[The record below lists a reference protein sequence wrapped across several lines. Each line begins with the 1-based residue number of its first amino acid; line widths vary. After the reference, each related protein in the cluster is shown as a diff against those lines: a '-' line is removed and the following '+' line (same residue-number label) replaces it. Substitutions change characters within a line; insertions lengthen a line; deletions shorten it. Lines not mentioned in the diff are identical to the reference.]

1 MSVNKNIK
9 QNLEIKDLHG
19 YLETLPETI
28 FDRLYNHPAT
38 CLAVFR
44 DLPVLAK
51 QYVMRILFVEQPVSQ
66 QVVLSWVNAKQQN
79 LHQHA
84 ASVLSDLHVWVNH
97 SLPGGFQGWIL
108 NTTFRSNLKIALL
121 GGGSP
126 WTGATALG
134 VDKHAK
140 DASFLCNYAKERW
153 ECVLH
158 YMVGSKGG
166 VSGVSRD
173 VIDILLHSR
182 LMKTDIDSKDALIT
196 QSGFQFLLMDTPS
209 QVWCFMLQYLSTA
222 ANRNME
228 LVETL
233 SFLFQLSFSSVGKDY
248 STEGMSEQQLTFLQH
263 LREFGLI
270 YQRKR
275 KSQRFYPTQLAVHL
289 ASGFS
294 KMSTEVQTDGFLI
307 VETNHRIYAYT
318 DSSLQTALL
327 ALFTEPVYRFPNL
340 VVVNL
345 TRDSVRAALSRGI
358 SAQQIINFLNAHVH
372 PEVVHNNTPIP
383 PTISDQIKL
392 WEMERDRFK
401 FTDGVSYN
409 QFLSQADFEM
419 LRNYAKELGVL
430 MLDNPSKRLMVV
442 TRAGHDDV
450 KRFWKQHKSS

>member
-1 MSVNKNIK
+1 MSANRSIK
-9 QNLEIKDLHG
+9 QNLEVKDLHG
-19 YLETLPETI
+19 YLRTLPESVL
-28 FDRLYNHPAT
+28 DRLYNHPAT

-66 QVVLSWVNAKQQN
+66 QVVLSWVNAKHQDVHQQ
-79 LHQHA
+79 A
-84 ASVLSDLHVWVNH
+84 AAVLSDLHVWENH
-97 SLPGGFQGWIL
+97 NLTGGFQGYIL
-108 NTTFRSNLKIALL
+108 NATFRSNLKIALL

-126 WTGATALG
+126 WTGAATVG
-134 VDKHAK
+134 TDKHAK
-140 DASFLCNYAKERW
+140 DASFLANYAKERW

-182 LMKTDIDSKDALIT
+182 LMKTDTDTNDALIT

-209 QVWCFMLQYLSTA
+209 QVWCFMLQYLATA
-222 ANRNME
+222 SNRDID

-248 STEGMSEQQLTFLQH
+248 STEGMSEQQLVFLQH
-263 LREFGLI
+263 LREFGLV

-294 KMSTEVQTDGFLI
+294 KLSTESPDDGFLV
-307 VETNHRIYAYT
+307 VETNYRIFAYT
-318 DSSLQTALL
+318 DSPLQTALL
-327 ALFTEPVYRFPNL
+327 ALFTEPVYRFPNV

-345 TRDSVRAALSRGI
+345 SRDSVREALSRGI
-358 SAQQIINFLNAHVH
+358 TAQQIINFMNSHVH
-372 PEVVHNNTPIP
+372 PEMLTKNSPIP
-383 PTISDQIKL
+383 PTIIDQIKL

-419 LRNYAKELGVL
+419 LRNYAKEIGVL
-430 MLDNPSKRLMVV
+430 LLENPAKRLMVV

-450 KRFWKQHKSS
+450 KRFWKQNKPS